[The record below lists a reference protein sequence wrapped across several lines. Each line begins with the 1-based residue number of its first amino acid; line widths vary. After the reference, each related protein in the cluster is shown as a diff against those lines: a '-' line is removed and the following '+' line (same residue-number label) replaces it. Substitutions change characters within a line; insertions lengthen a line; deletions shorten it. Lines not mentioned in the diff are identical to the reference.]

1 MLDFNPNWLA
11 HCTEIKDLA
20 KSLFQKSTIHLDSA
34 ALLLITDGQTT
45 LSINGHNEH
54 IVFGHLL
61 NQNSD
66 DKSTPLLQNCIFQ
79 YRYNL

>member
-1 MLDFNPNWLA
+1 MLDSNPNWLA

-45 LSINGHNEH
+45 LSINGHKEH
-54 IVFGHLL
+54 IVFGHCSSL
-61 NQNSD
+61 
-66 DKSTPLLQNCIFQ
+66 P
-79 YRYNL
+79 